1 MQETIKRER
10 GTGSIFHNGDTPVWS
25 IKFYVRG
32 IPKRESS
39 HSTDLDVA
47 KKLLKRRLAEV
58 ETKTYTMRTNV
69 KIDELIADLLAEYRR
84 KRRKTTA
91 EVESRW
97 KKHLEPFF
105 GRMKVDDINTDT
117 VQRYSGK
124 RTEGDGAEG
133 STVNRELAA
142 LKHAFHLGMKSTPP
156 KVRACPIIP
165 MYKENPARKGFLDD
179 DQYTQLARECNRE
192 GLWFRALLTTAY
204 SFAFRKSELL
214 NLRVHQVD
222 LASRQIRLEQ
232 GETKN
237 DEGRIAPMTDEVFT
251 LLTACVVG
259 KQKNDFVFTRPAAK
273 PGLPEEPVRG
283 FRRRWAK
290 VCCVV
295 GLGELVCPDCY
306 PELKEQTIDAK
317 SRCSACGKKW
327 KRAQLKYVGLLFH
340 DLRRSGVRNLI
351 RVGVQQKVAMSIS
364 GHKTASVFQR
374 YNIVDERDIMEA
386 GRKLNEKQKANALLE
401 FPVGH
406 DSGMIAAKTRHSEQ
420 SEAAPSLAQLPN
432 YFPSQKCAS

>member
-1 MQETIKRER
+1 
-10 GTGSIFHNGDTPVWS
+10 
-25 IKFYVRG
+25 
-32 IPKRESS
+32 
-39 HSTDLDVA
+39 VA

-58 ETKTYTMRTNV
+58 ETKTYVMRTNV

-84 KRRKTTA
+84 ERRKTTA

-117 VQRYSGK
+117 VQRYSIQRIEQDAAGP
-124 RTEGDGAEG
+124 
-133 STVNRELAA
+133 TVNRELAIV
-142 LKHAFHLGMKSTPP
+142 KHAFHLGMKSTPP
-156 KVRACPIIP
+156 KVRACPVIP

-179 DQYTQLARECNRE
+179 DQYTLLARECNRE

-204 SFAFRKSELL
+204 SFAFRKSEL
-214 NLRVHQVD
+214 NLRVRQVD

-251 LLTACVVG
+251 LLTACVIG
-259 KQKNDFVFTRPAAK
+259 KQKNDYVFTRPAAK

-327 KRAQLKYVGLLFH
+327 RHQQLKYVGLLFH

-364 GHKTASVFQR
+364 GHKTASVFER

-386 GRKLNEKQKANALLE
+386 GRKLNQKQKANALLE
-401 FPVGH
+401 ILVGH
-406 DSGMIAAKTRHSEQ
+406 DSGMISAKTGHSEQ
-420 SEAAPSLAQLPN
+420 SEAAPSLAPLPN
-432 YFPSQKCAS
+432 